1 MFERGGYTHSEM
13 TENMMAAQ
21 QAGNASEEAVNSV
34 RLAAYTKKGSRLE
47 TRKPLILND

>member
-21 QAGNASEEAVNSV
+21 QAGNAIEEASSEFCPLSSIQRKRAPDW
-34 RLAAYTKKGSRLE
+34 RLGS
-47 TRKPLILND
+47 P